1 MDEKPIWLI
10 WSNEHGAWWRPAGCG
25 YIRVIEEAG
34 RYSRSE
40 AQEICDGANRY
51 LPKGTKPN
59 EVMVLSPEGVS
70 ALLLG
75 TIDRIVKDALADE
88 VLSREVAAKEGDS

>member
-1 MDEKPIWLI
+1 MDEKSIWLI
-10 WSNEHGAWWRPAGCG
+10 WSNEHGAWWRPASCG

-34 RYSRSE
+34 RYPRSE

-59 EVMVLSPEGVS
+59 EVMVLSPEGVRD
-70 ALLLG
+70 LLLG
-75 TIDRIVKDALADE
+75 AVYHALEDDVPSGE
-88 VLSREVAAKEGDS
+88 ISGHEGDRAT